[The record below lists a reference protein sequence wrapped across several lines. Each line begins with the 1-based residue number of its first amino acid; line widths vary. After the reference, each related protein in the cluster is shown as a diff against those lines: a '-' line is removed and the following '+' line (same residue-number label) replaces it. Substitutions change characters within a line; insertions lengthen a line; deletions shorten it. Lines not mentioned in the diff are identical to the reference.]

1 MLWLRLLFESFAFA
15 WSAIVTNRLR
25 TFLSLLGVMVGIFMI
40 TAVFAVVDSLED
52 GLKSTFN
59 MLDDEVLFI
68 QKWPWAFDEDYPW
81 WKYVQRREVSLND
94 AALLEE
100 RLTQAK
106 EVVFQAKTM
115 LAVESSNSR
124 LDGVGIVA
132 VSQGYDDVIALDI
145 AAGRYF
151 SPMEVASGRAVAIIG
166 HDVAVELTGDAD
178 AVGEVIETKG
188 QRLEVVGVFAK
199 QGASAINDG
208 FDRAALVPAKFGHR
222 IMDYGMGTSIMV
234 KPVEG
239 VTTEALSDEIVQQ
252 FRSVRR
258 LRPREEDDFS
268 INQIDMLTSILD
280 SIFQQV
286 EYGGWFIGIFA
297 ILVGCFSIA
306 NIMFVSVRERTRI
319 IGVQKAIGAK
329 SNFIMLQF
337 LFEAVALCVIGALFA
352 LIAIEAIVLAVN
364 AVDVGFLLQV
374 RPSRIIIALSVAVAS
389 GLIAGLA
396 PARRAAEMEP
406 VEAMRTTG

>member
-68 QKWPWAFDEDYPW
+68 QKWPWAFDEEYPW

-94 AALLEE
+94 ADLLEE
-100 RLTQAK
+100 RLTLAK
-106 EVVFQAKTM
+106 DVVFQAKTS
-115 LAVESSNSR
+115 LAVESQNSR
-124 LDGVGIVA
+124 MDGVFIAA
-132 VSQGYDDVIALDI
+132 VSEGYNDVIALNI
-145 AAGRYF
+145 ANGRYF
-151 SPMEVASGRAVAIIG
+151 SPMEVQAGRAVAIIG
-166 HDVAVELTGDAD
+166 YDVAVELTGDAD
-178 AVGEVIETKG
+178 AVGQMLDVKG

-199 QGASAINDG
+199 EGASAINEG

-222 IMDYGMGTSIMV
+222 IMDYGMGTQIMV
-234 KPVEG
+234 KPKEG
-239 VTTEALSDEIVQQ
+239 VTTAALSDEIVQQ

-268 INQIDMLTSILD
+268 INQIDMLTTILD

-352 LIAIEAIVLAVN
+352 LVAIESIVIVVN
-364 AVDVGFLLQV
+364 AIDIGFVMNV
-374 RPSRIIIALSVAVAS
+374 RPSRVIVALSVAVAS

>member
-68 QKWPWAFDEDYPW
+68 QKWPWAFDEEYPW
-81 WKYVQRREVSLND
+81 WKYVQRREVSLAD
-94 AALLEE
+94 ADLLEE
-100 RLTQAK
+100 RLTLAK
-106 EVVFQAKTM
+106 DVVFQAKASLPM
-115 LAVESSNSR
+115 ESKNSR
-124 LDGVGIVA
+124 MDGVFVAA
-132 VSQGYDDVIALDI
+132 VSEGYSDVIALNI
-145 AAGRYF
+145 ANGRYF
-151 SPMEVASGRAVAIIG
+151 SPMEVQSGRAVMIIG

-178 AVGEVIETKG
+178 AVGQLLDVKG

-199 QGASAINDG
+199 EGASAINEG

-222 IMDYGMGTSIMV
+222 IMDYGLGTQIMV
-234 KPVEG
+234 KPKEG
-239 VTTEALSDEIVQQ
+239 ITTEALSDEIVQQ

-268 INQIDMLTSILD
+268 INQIDMLTTILD

-329 SNFIMLQF
+329 SSFIMLQF

-352 LIAIEAIVLAVN
+352 LLAIEAIVLVVN
-364 AVDVGFLLQV
+364 AIDIGFAMNV
-374 RPSRIIIALSVAVAS
+374 RPSRIIVALSVAVAS

-406 VEAMRTTG
+406 VEAMRTNG

>member
-1 MLWLRLLFESFAFA
+1 MLWFRLLYESFAFA

-68 QKWPWAFDEDYPW
+68 QKWPWAFDEEYPW
-81 WKYVQRREVSLND
+81 WKYVQRREVSLGD
-94 AALLEE
+94 AELLAE
-100 RLTQAK
+100 RLNTAHR
-106 EVVFQAKTM
+106 VVFQAKTM
-115 LAVESSNSR
+115 LAAESKNSR
-124 LDGVGIVA
+124 MDGVFIAA
-132 VSQGYDDVIALDI
+132 VSEGYDEVIHLNI
-145 AAGRYF
+145 AEGRYF
-151 SPMEVASGRAVAIIG
+151 SPMEVAAGRAVTIVG
-166 HDVAVELTGDAD
+166 HDVAVELTGDAK
-178 AVGEVIETKG
+178 ALGEFIEVKG
-188 QRLEVVGVFAK
+188 QRLEIVGVFEK
-199 QGASAINDG
+199 EGASAINEG
-208 FDRAALVPAKFGHR
+208 FDRAGLVPAKFGHR
-222 IMDYGMGTSIMV
+222 IMDYGVGTQIMV
-234 KPVEG
+234 KPKPG
-239 VTTEALSDEIVQQ
+239 ITTEALSDEIIQQ

-268 INQIDMLTSILD
+268 INQIGMLTSVLD

-329 SNFIMLQF
+329 STFILLQF
-337 LFEAVALCVIGALFA
+337 LFEAVALCVIGAVFA
-352 LIAIEAIVLAVN
+352 LLAIEGIVLVVN
-364 AVDVGFLLQV
+364 RVDIGFALNV
-374 RPSRIIIALSVAVAS
+374 HPSRIIVALSVAVAS

-396 PARRAAEMEP
+396 PAKRAAEMEP
-406 VEAMRTTG
+406 VEAMRTNG

>member
-68 QKWPWAFDEDYPW
+68 QKWPWAFDEEYPW
-81 WKYVQRREVSLND
+81 WKYVQRREVSLAD
-94 AALLEE
+94 ANLLEE
-100 RLTQAK
+100 RLTLAK
-106 EVVFQAKTM
+106 DVVFQAKTSLPM
-115 LAVESSNSR
+115 ESRNSR
-124 LDGVGIVA
+124 MDGVFVAA
-132 VSQGYDDVIALDI
+132 VSEGYSDVIALNI
-145 AAGRYF
+145 ANGRYF
-151 SPMEVASGRAVAIIG
+151 SPMEVQSGRAVAIIG

-178 AVGEVIETKG
+178 AVGQNLDVKG

-199 QGASAINDG
+199 EGASAINEG

-222 IMDYGMGTSIMV
+222 IMDYGLGTQIMV
-234 KPVEG
+234 KPKEG
-239 VTTEALSDEIVQQ
+239 ITTEALSDEIVQQ

-268 INQIDMLTSILD
+268 INQIDMLTTILD

-329 SNFIMLQF
+329 SSFIMLQF

-352 LIAIEAIVLAVN
+352 LLAIEAIVLVVN
-364 AVDVGFLLQV
+364 AIDIGFAMNV
-374 RPSRIIIALSVAVAS
+374 RPSRIIVALSVAVTS
-389 GLIAGLA
+389 GLVAGLA

-406 VEAMRTTG
+406 VEAMRTNG

>member
-68 QKWPWAFDEDYPW
+68 QKWPWAFDEEYPW

-94 AALLEE
+94 ADLLEE
-100 RLTQAK
+100 RLTLAK
-106 EVVFQAKTM
+106 DVVFQAKTS
-115 LAVESSNSR
+115 LAVESQNSR
-124 LDGVGIVA
+124 MDGVFVAA
-132 VSQGYDDVIALDI
+132 VSEGYSDVIALNI
-145 AAGRYF
+145 ARGRYF
-151 SPMEVASGRAVAIIG
+151 SPMEVQAGRPVAIIG

-178 AVGEVIETKG
+178 AVGQLLDVKG

-199 QGASAINDG
+199 EGASAINEG
-208 FDRAALVPAKFGHR
+208 FDRAALIPAKFGHR
-222 IMDYGMGTSIMV
+222 IMDYGMGTQIMV
-234 KPVEG
+234 KPKEG
-239 VTTEALSDEIVQQ
+239 ITTEALSDEIVQQ

-268 INQIDMLTSILD
+268 INQIDMLTTILD

-329 SNFIMLQF
+329 SSFIMLQF

-352 LIAIEAIVLAVN
+352 LLAIEAIVVVVN
-364 AVDVGFLLQV
+364 AIDIGFIMSV
-374 RPSRIIIALSVAVAS
+374 RPSRIIVALSVAVAS

-406 VEAMRTTG
+406 VEAMRTHG

>member
-1 MLWLRLLFESFAFA
+1 MLWLRLLYESFAFA

-68 QKWPWAFDEDYPW
+68 QKWPWSFDDEYPW
-81 WKYVQRREVSLND
+81 WKYVQRREVSLAD
-94 AALLEE
+94 AELLAE
-100 RLTQAK
+100 RLNSAK
-106 EVVFQAKTM
+106 RVVFQAKTS
-115 LAVESSNSR
+115 LAAESNNSR
-124 LDGVGIVA
+124 MDGVFFVA
-132 VSQGYDDVIALDI
+132 VSDGYDEVIALNI
-145 AAGRYF
+145 AHGRYF
-151 SPMEVASGRAVAIIG
+151 SPIEVAAGRAVAIVG
-166 HDVAVELTGDAD
+166 HDVAVELTGDAN
-178 AVGEVIETKG
+178 AVGQTIEVRG
-188 QRLEVVGVFAK
+188 QRLEIVGVFAK
-199 QGASAINDG
+199 EGASAINEG
-208 FDRAALVPAKFGHR
+208 FDRAGLVPAKFGTR
-222 IMDYGMGTSIMV
+222 IMDYGLGTQIMV
-234 KPVEG
+234 KPKPG
-239 VTTEALSDEIVQQ
+239 ITTDALSDEIVQQ

-268 INQIDMLTSILD
+268 INQIDMLTSVLD

-329 SNFIMLQF
+329 STFILLQF

-352 LIAIEAIVLAVN
+352 LLAIEAIVVAVN
-364 AVDVGFLLQV
+364 ALDIGFVLRV
-374 RPSRIIIALSVAVAS
+374 HPSRIITALTVAIAS
-389 GLIAGLA
+389 GLLAGMA
-396 PARRAAEMEP
+396 PAKRASEMEP
-406 VEAMRTTG
+406 VEAMRNNG

>member
-1 MLWLRLLFESFAFA
+1 MLWLRLLYESFAFA

-25 TFLSLLGVMVGIFMI
+25 TLLSLLGVMVGIFMI

-68 QKWPWAFDEDYPW
+68 QKWPWAFDEEYPW
-81 WKYVQRREVSLND
+81 WKYVQRREVSLGD
-94 AALLEE
+94 AELLAE
-100 RLTQAK
+100 RLNSAQK
-106 EVVFQAKTM
+106 VVFQAKTM
-115 LAVESSNSR
+115 LALESQNSR
-124 LDGVGIVA
+124 IEGTGIVA
-132 VSQGYDDVIALDI
+132 VSEGYEDVIALDI
-145 AAGRYF
+145 AHGRYF
-151 SPMEVASGRAVAIIG
+151 TPMEVAAGRNVTVVG
-166 HDVAVELTGDAD
+166 HDVAMELTGREN
-178 AVGEVIETKG
+178 AVGETIEAKG
-188 QRLEVVGVFAK
+188 QRLEIVGVFAQ
-199 QGASAINDG
+199 QGASVINDG

-234 KPVEG
+234 KPRNG
-239 VTTEALSDEIVQQ
+239 VTTAELSDEIVQQ

-258 LRPREEDDFS
+258 LRPREEEDFS
-268 INQIDMLTSILD
+268 INQIDMLTSVLD

-329 SNFIMLQF
+329 SSFILLQF
-337 LFEAVALCVIGALFA
+337 LFEAVALCIIGALVA
-352 LIAIEAIVLAVN
+352 LLAIQAIVVLVN
-364 AVDVGFLLQV
+364 AADIGFVLNV
-374 RPSRIIIALSVAVAS
+374 HPSRVVIALSVAVAS
-389 GLIAGLA
+389 GLLAGLA
-396 PARRAAEMEP
+396 PAKRAAEMEP
-406 VEAMRTTG
+406 VEAMRANG

>member
-68 QKWPWAFDEDYPW
+68 QKWPWAFDEEYPW

-94 AALLEE
+94 ADMLEE
-100 RLTQAK
+100 RLTLAK
-106 EVVFQAKTM
+106 DVVFQAKTS
-115 LAVESSNSR
+115 LAIESQNSR
-124 LDGVGIVA
+124 MDGVFIAA
-132 VSQGYDDVIALDI
+132 VSEGYNDVIALNI
-145 AAGRYF
+145 ATGRYF
-151 SPMEVASGRAVAIIG
+151 SPMEVQAGRAVAIIG

-178 AVGEVIETKG
+178 AVGHLLDVKG

-199 QGASAINDG
+199 EGASAINEG

-222 IMDYGMGTSIMV
+222 IMDYGMGTQIMV
-234 KPVEG
+234 KPIEG

-306 NIMFVSVRERTRI
+306 NIMFVSVRERTRV

-329 SNFIMLQF
+329 SSFIMLQF

-352 LIAIEAIVLAVN
+352 LVAIETIVIVVN
-364 AVDVGFLLQV
+364 AIDIGFVMNV
-374 RPSRIIIALSVAVAS
+374 RPSRVIVALSVAVAS

>member
-68 QKWPWAFDEDYPW
+68 QKWPWAFDEEYPW
-81 WKYVQRREVSLND
+81 WKYVQRREVSLAD
-94 AALLEE
+94 ADLLEE
-100 RLTQAK
+100 RLTLAK
-106 EVVFQAKTM
+106 DVVFQAKTSLPM
-115 LAVESSNSR
+115 ESQNSR
-124 LDGVGIVA
+124 MDGVFVAA
-132 VSQGYDDVIALDI
+132 VSEGYSDVIALNI
-145 AAGRYF
+145 ANGRYF
-151 SPMEVASGRAVAIIG
+151 SPMEVQSGRAVAIIG
-166 HDVAVELTGDAD
+166 HDVAVELTGDAN
-178 AVGEVIETKG
+178 AVGQNLDVKG

-199 QGASAINDG
+199 EGASAINEG

-222 IMDYGMGTSIMV
+222 IMDYGLGTQIMV
-234 KPVEG
+234 KPKEG
-239 VTTEALSDEIVQQ
+239 ITTEALSDEIVQQ

-268 INQIDMLTSILD
+268 INQIDMLTTILD

-329 SNFIMLQF
+329 SSFIMLQF

-352 LIAIEAIVLAVN
+352 LLAIEAIVLVVN
-364 AVDVGFLLQV
+364 AIDIGFAMNV
-374 RPSRIIIALSVAVAS
+374 RPSRIIVALSVAVAS
-389 GLIAGLA
+389 GLVAGLA

-406 VEAMRTTG
+406 VEAMRTNG

>member
-1 MLWLRLLFESFAFA
+1 MLWFRLLYESFAFA

-68 QKWPWAFDEDYPW
+68 QKWPWAFDEEYPW
-81 WKYVQRREVSLND
+81 WKYVQRREVSLAD
-94 AALLEE
+94 SELLAD
-100 RLTQAK
+100 RLTTAK
-106 EVVFQAKTM
+106 QVVFQAKTM
-115 LAVESSNSR
+115 LAVESDNSR
-124 LDGVGIVA
+124 MDGVGIVA
-132 VSQGYDDVIALDI
+132 VSEGYEDVIALDI
-145 AAGRYF
+145 ATGRYF
-151 SPMEVASGRAVAIIG
+151 APIEVSSGRAVAVVG
-166 HDVAVELTGDAD
+166 HDVAMELTGSAD
-178 AVGEVIETKG
+178 AVGKTIEAKG
-188 QRLEVVGVFAK
+188 QRLEIVGVFAQ

-208 FDRAALVPAKFGHR
+208 FDRAAIVPAKFGHR

-234 KPVEG
+234 KPRDG
-239 VTTEALSDEIVQQ
+239 VTNEALSDEIIQQ

-258 LRPREEDDFS
+258 LRPREEADFS
-268 INQIDMLTSILD
+268 INQIDMLTSVLD

-329 SNFIMLQF
+329 STFILLQF
-337 LFEAVALCVIGALFA
+337 LFEAVALCVIGAVIA
-352 LIAIEAIVLAVN
+352 LLAIEGIVLVVN
-364 AVDVGFLLQV
+364 RVDIGFTLNV
-374 RPSRIIIALSVAVAS
+374 HPSRIIVALSVAVAS
-389 GLIAGLA
+389 GLLAGLA
-396 PARRAAEMEP
+396 PAKRAAEMEP
-406 VEAMRTTG
+406 VEAMRTNG

>member
-1 MLWLRLLFESFAFA
+1 MLWFRLLFESFAFA

-68 QKWPWAFDEDYPW
+68 QKWPWAFDEEYPW

-94 AALLEE
+94 ADVLEE
-100 RLTQAK
+100 RLTLAK
-106 EVVFQAKTM
+106 DVVFQAKTS
-115 LAVESSNSR
+115 LAVESQNSR
-124 LDGVGIVA
+124 MDGVFIAA
-132 VSQGYDDVIALDI
+132 VSEGYNDVIALNI
-145 AAGRYF
+145 ATGRYF
-151 SPMEVASGRAVAIIG
+151 SPMEVQSGRAVAIIG
-166 HDVAVELTGDAD
+166 HDVAVELTGDAS
-178 AVGEVIETKG
+178 AVGQFLDVKG
-188 QRLEVVGVFAK
+188 QRLEVVGIFAK
-199 QGASAINDG
+199 EGASAINEG

-222 IMDYGMGTSIMV
+222 IMDYGMGTQIMV
-234 KPVEG
+234 KPKEG

-258 LRPREEDDFS
+258 LRPREDDDFS

-306 NIMFVSVRERTRI
+306 NIMFVSVRERTKI

-329 SNFIMLQF
+329 STFILLQF

-352 LIAIEAIVLAVN
+352 LVAIEAIVIAVN
-364 AVDVGFLLQV
+364 AVDIGFALHV
-374 RPSRIIIALSVAVAS
+374 RPSRVLVALTVAVAS

-406 VEAMRTTG
+406 VEAMRTH